1 MHRLLSLRDVEN
13 VNTGCEEMRISG
25 VVPTWHE
32 IDPTFFECECGVA
45 FSSYSNDFGCICNV
59 FVLRDAKKSVCIRTG
74 NDGLLICDI
83 MALREIIRGFASFV
97 VNECCMTIRF

>member
-32 IDPTFFECECGVA
+32 IDPTFFE
-45 FSSYSNDFGCICNV
+45 
-59 FVLRDAKKSVCIRTG
+59 
-74 NDGLLICDI
+74 
-83 MALREIIRGFASFV
+83 
-97 VNECCMTIRF
+97 